1 MHRTPTVSRF
11 YLQVQSGTHAEAC
24 EDDDIWRLQ
33 TRLAADGEGLV
44 RGPMK
49 AMSGGE
55 VAAKDV
61 VIPDITG
68 ERCPFIAEALY
79 NGHNLFVMVTGKKA
93 ARFGRRVRVAAS

>member
-1 MHRTPTVSRF
+1 MAFRVLLKIV
-11 YLQVQSGTHAEAC
+11 YLLTCRVLG
-24 EDDDIWRLQ
+24 
-33 TRLAADGEGLV
+33 LAADGEGLV
-44 RGPMK
+44 QGPMK

>member
-1 MHRTPTVSRF
+1 
-11 YLQVQSGTHAEAC
+11 
-24 EDDDIWRLQ
+24 
-33 TRLAADGEGLV
+33 
-44 RGPMK
+44 
-49 AMSGGE
+49 MSGGE

>member
-33 TRLAADGEGLV
+33 TRLVADGEVLV
-44 RGPMK
+44 RGPMRPCR
-49 AMSGGE
+49 AGRSRP
-55 VAAKDV
+55 KDV

-93 ARFGRRVRVAAS
+93 ARFGRRVRVAVS